1 MWMCLERERGDGGP
15 VYEWNDLYRT
25 KDAKNQIQ
33 LFHVP
38 ESNMLMRITLLF
50 R

>member
-25 KDAKNQIQ
+25 KDAKK
-33 LFHVP
+33 
-38 ESNMLMRITLLF
+38 SNTIISCSRIKHADEDNSTL
-50 R
+50 